1 VPSVH
6 GYGAIG
12 TADLSALAE
21 IALALMGEVPFEN
34 GQVRSYWTPV
44 TGDALAFIESNAM
57 TVAQGC
63 LGLAEAE
70 NWLDHYLLTSALSLV
85 AVKGS
90 TEPFSAAVHAARPQA
105 GQAEVAQRMREL
117 LEGCTPSGARVQDS
131 YGFRALPQVAGALR
145 ASLDAQASVLGIEI
159 NAAAENTL
167 YSVDGGDVFHN
178 ANFHALPLA
187 LAMDHTKLALASA
200 AHLSGARL
208 NNLSDPGMTGLNPFL
223 ADGEPGSSGVMLLEY
238 NSAAALARLRTAAQ
252 PASLGVTVIS
262 RGTEDHASFAAQ
274 SADQL
279 RDALRAATDA
289 LACELISATRAVSL
303 TGAAMDPA
311 TSLGQYFLE
320 AQNRFNPDVI
330 DLPLSGDF
338 AAAAGLLQLSF
349 DL

>member
-1 VPSVH
+1 M
-6 GYGAIG
+6 
-12 TADLSALAE
+12 SALAE

-44 TGDALAFIESNAM
+44 TGDALTFIESNAM

-117 LEGCTPSGARVQDS
+117 LAGSSPAAARVQDS

-145 ASLDAQASVLGIEI
+145 ASLEGRPRCWALRSMRRRRTRCTAWT
-159 NAAAENTL
+159 AAT
-167 YSVDGGDVFHN
+167 SSTTQIST
-178 ANFHALPLA
+178 ALPLA
-187 LAMDHTKLALASA
+187 LAMDHTKLALASV

-208 NNLSDPGMTGLNPFL
+208 NNLSDPGMTGLNSFL

-303 TGAAMDPA
+303 TGAAMDHT

-330 DLPLSGDF
+330 DRPLSGDL